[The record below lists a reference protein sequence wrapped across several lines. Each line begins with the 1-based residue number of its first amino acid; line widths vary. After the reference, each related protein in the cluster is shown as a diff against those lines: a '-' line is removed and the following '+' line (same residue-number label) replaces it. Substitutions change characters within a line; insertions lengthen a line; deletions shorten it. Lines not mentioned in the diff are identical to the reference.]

1 MDLNAR
7 AYRCFV
13 TVADERSFTR
23 AAERLNMSQP
33 ALSGQIRELERRLGF
48 SLFTRTSRHVELT
61 SRGRLFMPNARRFI
75 SETDIINRAARD
87 IRSNELRLGAAL
99 QTELIPERCRLIET
113 FMGAHPDVPL
123 QILNDHP
130 LRLVRSLARRE
141 VDIAISVEP
150 SPQTQMRVTPSTTM
164 REQANGVLLEQLIL
178 SEKPIELV
186 LPSEH
191 PLASGDLP
199 LEALRGLAVVVPSR
213 FHGVPLSD
221 AITFR
226 LSEFGAVPVRP
237 PEGHAIAVERYGRFR
252 RIAAIALNWFEPS
265 TVEEDRA
272 KGAFVKRSIT
282 DFGLSTGL
290 ALTRFPGN
298 QRAVVDQ
305 FWRDTEQ
312 WAQAGGFADIA
323 RSELVAC

>member
-1 MDLNAR
+1 MDLEAR

-13 TVADERSFTR
+13 AVADERSFTR
-23 AAERLNMSQP
+23 AAGRLNMSQP
-33 ALSGQIRELERRLGF
+33 ALSGQIRELERLLDF
-48 SLFTRTSRHVELT
+48 PLFVRTSRHVELT

-75 SETDIINRAARD
+75 NETDVINRAARD

-99 QTELIPERCRLIET
+99 QTELIPERLELIEA

-130 LRLVRSLARRE
+130 LRLIRSLARRE

-150 SPQTQMRVTPSTTM
+150 LPRTGMRPTPSTAL
-164 REQANGVLLEQLIL
+164 REEANGVILEQLIL

-191 PLASGDLP
+191 PFASADVP
-199 LEALRGLAVVVPSR
+199 VDALRGLSVVVPNR

-221 AITFR
+221 AITYR
-226 LSEFGAVPVRP
+226 LSEFGARLVRP

-252 RIAAIALNWFEPS
+252 RIAAITLNWFEASRDEARRP
-265 TVEEDRA
+265 E
-272 KGAFVKRSIT
+272 GAFVRRAIVG
-282 DFGLSTGL
+282 FGLSTGL
-290 ALTRFPGN
+290 ALTRFPGD
-298 QRAVVDQ
+298 QRPGADQ
-305 FWRDTEQ
+305 FWRDAEQ
-312 WAQAGGFADIA
+312 GARAGQF
-323 RSELVAC
+323 VA